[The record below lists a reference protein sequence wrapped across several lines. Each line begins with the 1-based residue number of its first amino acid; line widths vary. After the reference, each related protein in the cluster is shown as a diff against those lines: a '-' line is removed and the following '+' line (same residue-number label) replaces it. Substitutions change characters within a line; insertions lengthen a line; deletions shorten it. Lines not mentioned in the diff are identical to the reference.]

1 MGLKLQ
7 SITTMK
13 NACLLPFIFS
23 LLFAEKCLSQSLR
36 PDRDSLLVIQ
46 EGTASYYG
54 KAFHKRKTASGEV
67 FDMEEYTAAHKHLP
81 FGSLLKVTNLNNGH
95 EVVVKI
101 NDRLPKSSKR
111 VIDLSKKAAR
121 QLDMIRVGLAPVKLH
136 ALSFE
141 AIEKIKDSFD
151 EIPDGLRLRVYYEPV
166 QRRNDPDIFSSHLLY
181 EGKLNWQNLPFF
193 KPKLMG

>member
-1 MGLKLQ
+1 
-7 SITTMK
+7 MK
-13 NACLLPFIFS
+13 NAFLLSFIFS
-23 LLFAEKCLSQSLR
+23 LLYVEVSLCQSLT
-36 PDRDSLLVIQ
+36 PQRDSLLVIQ

-67 FDMEEYTAAHKHLP
+67 FDMEEYTAAHKSLP

-95 EVVVKI
+95 EVIVKI

-111 VIDLSKKAAR
+111 VIDLSKKAAK
-121 QLDMIRVGLAPVKLH
+121 QLDMLRVGLAPVKLH
-136 ALSFE
+136 ALSFD

-166 QRRNDPDIFSSHLLY
+166 QRRNDPEIFSSHLLY
-181 EGKLNWQNLPFF
+181 EGELNWQMLPFF
-193 KPKLMG
+193 RPRLMG

>member
-1 MGLKLQ
+1 MKKLLLLVMISVACIHKGMAQ
-7 SITTMK
+7 SK
-13 NACLLPFIFS
+13 YLGS
-23 LLFAEKCLSQSLR
+23 
-36 PDRDSLLVIQ
+36 DSLLVIQ
-46 EGTASYYG
+46 KGTASYYG

-121 QLDMIRVGLAPVKLH
+121 QLDMIRVG
-136 ALSFE
+136 
-141 AIEKIKDSFD
+141 
-151 EIPDGLRLRVYYEPV
+151 
-166 QRRNDPDIFSSHLLY
+166 
-181 EGKLNWQNLPFF
+181 
-193 KPKLMG
+193 